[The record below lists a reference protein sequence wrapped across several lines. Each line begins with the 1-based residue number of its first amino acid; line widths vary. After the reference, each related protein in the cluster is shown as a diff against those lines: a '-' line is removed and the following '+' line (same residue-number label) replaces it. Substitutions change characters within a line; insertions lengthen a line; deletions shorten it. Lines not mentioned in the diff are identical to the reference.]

1 MPELVVTTT
10 GYLADLAG
18 AEKYAA
24 SPDECLYVTQR
35 TGTCLLW
42 TFDGKGEYYRE
53 LSEED
58 AVIWLVENDIEVPP
72 GMLDD
77 VQLSGKGDV

>member
-1 MPELVVTTT
+1 MPKLVITTG

-18 AEKYAA
+18 AEKYETSA
-24 SPDECLYVTQR
+24 DECLYVTQR

-42 TFDGKGEYYRE
+42 TFDGLEECYRE

-58 AVIWLVENDIEVPP
+58 AVIWLIENNIEVPP
-72 GMLDD
+72 DMLEDIEI
-77 VQLSGKGDV
+77 L